1 MSHLTN
7 EQATELVDN
16 GNILLRLI
24 DEVYQFHKFSGRLEG
39 EYYECSTPSQVDLKL
54 DETTTREEANT
65 AFIDWFT
72 NHEDYKGV
80 SPTIEDTNL

>member
-1 MSHLTN
+1 MSHLTT

-24 DEVYQFHKFSGRLEG
+24 DEVYQFHKFSGILEG
-39 EYYECSTPSQVDLKL
+39 EYYECSTPNQVDLKL

-65 AFIDWFT
+65 AFIDWFE

-80 SPTIEDTNL
+80 APTIEDTNL